1 MPTVNQRIPNF
12 LGGVSQQPDMIKFPG
27 QLRVCDNAVPDV
39 TFGLMK
45 RPPGEFVKTLTNAN
59 DNGYWYEIIR
69 DGDEKYLVQMTAHAD
84 WQASTTYAVGDTV
97 HNDNG
102 KVYICDQAGAS
113 AGSGGPTGT
122 GANITDNA
130 ARWDYDATLSKW
142 IRVWNLLTGVE
153 QTLSNSAGDTLFKY
167 LAGAT
172 DPYAIQ
178 TIQDYTIITNPQ
190 QTISTTGNTDT
201 PLNSGDYAF
210 ARLDTIAYNTEYVL
224 YTGATAPTA
233 NTYYRVTALSV
244 TKNTNSPSGNNDTGN
259 TWDDTDNDSPY
270 AGLGQ
275 FSFSD
280 SACEDVE
287 GHVTVNA
294 ASYVDSNTANYDS
307 DGAGQSDNFLGYTQN
322 YKIRYTAQVTLK
334 DGGLI
339 KTTSESTALGKYH
352 DIMIEGISYRVNVD
366 AVEPVETYEG
376 VSGIAFYRSP
386 KNPDKGKLSMVNI
399 LQKLFASVNSNLS
412 NVTAEVIGNGLYL
425 YGSAAP
431 TVNFLGGAVNEQM
444 NIIGNTSQ
452 DVSRLPSQCK
462 HGYIAQVA
470 NSDNLDADNYYVKFI
485 ADNGTQ
491 GSGKW
496 EECVRP
502 HNFSSGSDPMVK
514 GLDPA
519 KMPHALVNNRDG
531 TFTFKKLDKTTAD
544 ADNNDNY
551 WKYREVGDDDTNL
564 FPSFNGKNIQKIF
577 FHRNRLGLIAD
588 EQVVLS
594 RPGDYFN
601 FFIVSAI
608 STSDDNPV
616 DITVSDIKPAFV
628 NHVLPIQKGVMM
640 FSDNGQFLLFTE
652 SDIFSPK
659 TARLKKIASY
669 ECDASLQP
677 RDMGTSVMFTS
688 NVSAYTRA
696 FEATILDDDV
706 PPKILE
712 QTRVVPEY
720 IPKDVTMSANSTAL
734 GVVTFGKKNS
744 AEIYHYKY
752 FDSGERRDQ
761 SAWYSW
767 NLTGTMQH
775 MTYTAGS
782 FYVVTKHGS
791 DYILCKHEYVTD
803 ATATRS
809 YTVGGVEANVGSP
822 LYTARWFEA
831 CLDCMDVPTSI
842 TYTAQT
848 TTAPEKTVLALNY
861 TPTAA
866 TNFYAVGLNGTNA
879 GMVVKADSVT
889 TNSATFNGINMTG
902 WEVVVGYAY
911 TSTVEL
917 PDYHLAVEANKF
929 DTDGSLRISGL
940 NFDLGVSGPMEFH
953 LTAKNSYVD
962 SAGTVT
968 KEFDDYIQYESGM
981 KTGLANFGEPPSE
994 LNKSVRVPIQKKNTK
1009 YNLQIK
1015 IPDPF
1020 STALISASWDGNYN
1034 QRRHVRR

>member
-12 LGGVSQQPDMIKFPG
+12 LGGVSQQPDTIKFPG

-69 DGDEKYLVQMTAHAD
+69 DGDEKYLVQMTAL
-84 WQASTTYAVGDTV
+84 SSY
-97 HNDNG
+97 
-102 KVYICDQAGAS
+102 
-113 AGSGGPTGT
+113 SGTKP
-122 GANITDNA
+122 
-130 ARWDYDATLSKW
+130 
-142 IRVWNLLTGVE
+142 IRIWNLLTGVE
-153 QTLSNSAGDTLFKY
+153 QSLTNANGDSLFAY
-167 LAGAT
+167 MQQSGT
-172 DPYAIQ
+172 TEPYAIQ
-178 TIQDYTIITNPQ
+178 TIQDTTIITNPK
-190 QTISTTGNTDT
+190 TTVGTTGNTFT
-201 PLNSGDYAF
+201 VNRSNGSNLNGNYAF

-224 YTGATAPTA
+224 YSGTAPTPKKYFRA
-233 NTYYRVTALSV
+233 TALAV
-244 TKNTNSPSGNNDTGN
+244 HKTTNVSTGFGVS
-259 TWDDTDNDSPY
+259 WDDTDGENTYS
-270 AGLGQ
+270 GLGQ
-275 FSFSD
+275 FSWQS
-280 SACEDVE
+280 SSSPNVVTVPSTTRTGANAVEIEGLE
-287 GHVTVNA
+287 GHVVVNG
-294 ASYVDSNTANYDS
+294 ASYINSNTPNYDGTGT
-307 DGAGQSDNFLGYTQN
+307 DATDFLGYTQDYN
-322 YKIRYTAQVTLK
+322 TRYTAQITLK
-334 DGGLI
+334 SGGLI
-339 KTTSESTALGKYH
+339 KTETKSEALAHYMF
-352 DIMIEGISYRVNVD
+352 IFIAGISYRID
-366 AVEPVETYEG
+366 ITAVEEVETYED
-376 VSGIAFYRSP
+376 VSGIAFYKTPR
-386 KNPDKGKLSMVNI
+386 NPDEGSLSMTKI
-399 LQKLFASVNSNLS
+399 LKGLNDTVNSSLL
-412 NVTAEVIGNGLYL
+412 NVTSTLIGNGLYL
-425 YGSAAP
+425 EGAHTDINAASG
-431 TVNFLGGAVNEQM
+431 VNFLGGAVNEQM
-444 NIIGNTSQ
+444 SIIGSTAQ
-452 DVSRLPSQCK
+452 DVSRLPSMCK
-462 HGYIAQVA
+462 NNYVVQVA
-470 NSDNLDADNYYVKFI
+470 NDADTESDNYYLKFV
-485 ADNGTQ
+485 ANNGTS

-502 HNFSSGSDPMVK
+502 HNFAGTSTDETMVK

-519 KMPHALVNNRDG
+519 KMPHALVNNRNG
-531 TFTFKKLDKTTAD
+531 TFTFKKLDETTANTD
-544 ADNNDNY
+544 SNDNY
-551 WKYREVGDDDTNL
+551 WKYREVGDDETNP

-628 NHVLPIQKGVMM
+628 NHVLPIQKGIMM

-720 IPKDVTMSANSTAL
+720 IPKNITLSANSSAL
-734 GVVTFGKKNS
+734 GIVTFGKKNS

-782 FYVVTKHGS
+782 FYVVTKLNNTF
-791 DYILCKHEYVTD
+791 ILCKHEYVTD